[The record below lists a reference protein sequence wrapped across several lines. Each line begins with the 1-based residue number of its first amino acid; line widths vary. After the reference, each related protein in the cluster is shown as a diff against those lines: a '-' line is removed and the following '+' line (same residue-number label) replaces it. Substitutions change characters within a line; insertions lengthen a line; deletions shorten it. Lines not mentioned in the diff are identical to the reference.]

1 MCGCVIAKG
10 HVAQSGVIVF
20 VLVLGIGGGGVGAA
34 SPFLSS
40 LVVVDAQL

>member
-20 VLVLGIGGGGVGAA
+20 VLVLGIGGGVGAA